1 MKVAMLGWEF
11 PPFMAG
17 GLGAHCLGLTKD
29 LARAG
34 IDVDFY
40 MPRMETATGP
50 VAGHHKH
57 LRITEVDAEPGLGPY
72 EANTTTTTTPHNP
85 QRSYGRDFNA
95 SVHTYNQR
103 LVDAFHSTDADVLHC
118 HDWITVPAALTLR
131 QRTGIPLVFTV
142 HSTEFDR
149 SAGLSPQHWI
159 EDIERAGVQTADRV
173 VAVSAYTKGLIERMY
188 NAPPDRVV
196 AIHNGVDLERFQ
208 TPRPRDYTVQRDTV
222 LYLSRLCRQKGPLFF
237 LDAARRVLTV
247 RPHTRFIIG
256 GTGDMLG
263 ECIEYALHHGIID
276 NIHFT
281 GFVPD
286 HELADFY
293 LHNEIYVLPSV
304 SEPFGI
310 SVLEAMASGLPT
322 IVTRTSGVGEALDHV
337 LRAEYW
343 DTEEMADLMLRL
355 LESRELREE
364 MGRNG
369 GREAQTFT
377 WETTCKK
384 TIDAY
389 RSVIRPRWIQPTP

>member
-17 GLGAHCLGLTKD
+17 GLGTHCLGLTRD

-34 IDVDFY
+34 IHVDFY
-40 MPRMETATGP
+40 MPRMDTARGP
-50 VAGHHKH
+50 VSAHHHH
-57 LRITEVDAEPGLGPY
+57 LRITEVDAAPGLGPY
-72 EANTTTTTTPHNP
+72 EAQGSGTG
-85 QRSYGRDFNA
+85 SGGGYGRDFNA

-103 LVDAFHSTDADVLHC
+103 LVDAFHSTDADVIHC
-118 HDWITVPAALTLR
+118 HDWITVPAALEL
-131 QRTGIPLVFTV
+131 QKRTKIPLVFTV

-159 EDIERAGVQTADRV
+159 EDIERAGVQKADRV
-173 VAVSAYTKGLIERMY
+173 VAVSGYTKGLVERLY
-188 NAPPDRVV
+188 NADPERVV
-196 AIHNGVDLERFQ
+196 AIHNGVDLDRFQ
-208 TPRPRDYTVQRDTV
+208 SVKPRDYTVKRDTV

-237 LDAARRVLTV
+237 LDAARRVLKV
-247 RPHTRFIIG
+247 RPQTRFIIG

-263 ECIEYALHHGIID
+263 ECIEYALEHNLGD
-276 NIHFT
+276 SIHFT

-286 HELADFY
+286 DELADFY

-369 GREAQTFT
+369 GQEASTFT
-377 WETTCKK
+377 WETTCRK